1 MGADYSFHVKS
12 IATFALTFFG
22 YIISVLA
29 SVFRDKFWDNFNVN
43 SEENSEKNFVVNFV
57 ANFRKMLE
65 RILRTISGTILG
77 TILSLKCYTCVLFF
91 FPGTIL
97 PGFIP
102 DSWTRQTLTKDLLK
116 RSISLNMLLP
126 TWTSQTSQAS

>member
-1 MGADYSFHVKS
+1 MIFIFSIAMGADYSFHVKS

-77 TILSLKCYTCVLFF
+77 TILSLKCYTCVLLFF
-91 FPGTIL
+91 LGPSFLASFQIAGHDRLSP
-97 PGFIP
+97 
-102 DSWTRQTLTKDLLK
+102 K
-116 RSISLNMLLP
+116 IS
-126 TWTSQTSQAS
+126 